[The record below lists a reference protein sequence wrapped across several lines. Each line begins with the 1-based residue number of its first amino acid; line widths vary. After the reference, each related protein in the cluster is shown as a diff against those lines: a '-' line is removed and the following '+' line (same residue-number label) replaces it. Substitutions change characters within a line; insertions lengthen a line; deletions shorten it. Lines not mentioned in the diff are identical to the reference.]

1 MATRG
6 GNGRSRAVLVEVR
19 VDGGAQEEAELRLL
33 QDWLRQEPA
42 VRAAAAVSLLE
53 RPAQAGAMGGWVEA
67 VQLVTDNGWSAA
79 SFVLSVLAWRQTR
92 PRPPR
97 ITIRRG
103 GVEVSMTEYS
113 DAEVQRVVAML
124 EAPGGEQDQP

>member
-1 MATRG
+1 
-6 GNGRSRAVLVEVR
+6 VLVEVR
-19 VDGGAQEEAELRLL
+19 VDGGAQEEADLRLL
-33 QDWLRQEPA
+33 QDWLRQEPV

-53 RPAQAGAMGGWVEA
+53 RPAQSGAMGGLVEA

-113 DAEVQRVVAML
+113 DAEVQRVIAML
-124 EAPGGEQDQP
+124 EEPGGEQDQP